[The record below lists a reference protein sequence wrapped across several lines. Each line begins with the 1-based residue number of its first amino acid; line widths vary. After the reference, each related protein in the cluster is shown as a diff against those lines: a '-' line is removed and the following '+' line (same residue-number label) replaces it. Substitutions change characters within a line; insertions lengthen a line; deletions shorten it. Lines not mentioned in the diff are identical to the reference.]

1 MENLRQVLYNFH
13 RCNNNS
19 TQFNQEMEK
28 PTNTTECQGEL
39 YLKTNL
45 YIFLWD
51 LYYLN
56 SGTTLPSFFK
66 YNNVMIL
73 LNISIIILMEA

>member
-28 PTNTTECQGEL
+28 TTNTTECQGENTF
-39 YLKTNL
+39 YENSNKKDSTKTC
-45 YIFLWD
+45 
-51 LYYLN
+51 
-56 SGTTLPSFFK
+56 S
-66 YNNVMIL
+66 NVTDRKEKRKHHHI
-73 LNISIIILMEA
+73 

>member
-28 PTNTTECQGEL
+28 TTNTTECQGENTF
-39 YLKTNL
+39 YENT
-45 YIFLWD
+45 F
-51 LYYLN
+51 
-56 SGTTLPSFFK
+56 FFK
-66 YNNVMIL
+66 YL
-73 LNISIIILMEA
+73 KIIVHNLFLANKVVA

>member
-28 PTNTTECQGEL
+28 TTNTTECQGENTF
-39 YLKTNL
+39 YENTFFQVFAN
-45 YIFLWD
+45 
-51 LYYLN
+51 N
-56 SGTTLPSFFK
+56 SAQSLPS
-66 YNNVMIL
+66 
-73 LNISIIILMEA
+73 